1 MDDHTHTMAEY
12 QKIAKA
18 MDVFNDNPDLFMDR
32 ASGTNGQPADPYY
45 LHALTCH
52 VDFGWGQRTVEA
64 FATLLKML
72 LEGYTR
78 PRIDPLERL
87 THAHGLSAP
96 YDWEA
101 PLLAIVRMSVDIAED
116 SFQGP
121 EDYKIGD
128 VIDVEW
134 KRVLEVLSKDLSAYV
149 GNDVR
154 ANARRHSAIAFCRF
168 ITLFRGVAPWV
179 ITFCSHLTNT
189 YLLFFLGT

>member
-1 MDDHTHTMAEY
+1 MDDHNHTMAEY

-18 MDVFNDNPDLFMDR
+18 MDVFNDNTDLFMDR

-52 VDFGWGQRTVEA
+52 VDFERSQRTVGTFE
-64 FATLLKML
+64 TLLKML

-101 PLLAIVRMSVDIAED
+101 PLLAIVRMSIDIAED
-116 SFQGP
+116 SFRGP
-121 EDYKIGD
+121 EDHAIGEL
-128 VIDVEW
+128 IDVEW
-134 KRVLEVLSKDLSAYV
+134 ERVLEVLSKDLSAYV
-149 GNDVR
+149 GTDAR
-154 ANARRHSAIAFCRF
+154 ANARRHSVIAFCRF
-168 ITLFRGVAPWV
+168 ITFLRGVAPCV
-179 ITFCSHLTNT
+179 ITFYSHLTNT
-189 YLLFFLGT
+189 YLLCFIET